1 MAQQNAVA
9 QKGEGI
15 IQFIK
20 FGIVGVSNTAVDWV
34 VFYVLVNAIL
44 DINHSLAKAVSFI
57 IAVLNSYL
65 WNTIWTFRKEYQKV
79 GGDTGAKSTIFFR
92 FVIVSLIGWGVN
104 VLVYSWAERSVS
116 YEIFN
121 KDLIPL
127 VLASGAA
134 VIWNFFANKLWTY
147 KK

>member
-1 MAQQNAVA
+1 MKNE
-9 QKGEGI
+9 KLSDSGLL
-15 IQFIK
+15 QFIK

-34 VFYVLVNAIL
+34 VFYVLVNVIS

-57 IAVLNSYL
+57 VAVLNSYL

-79 GGDTGAKSTIFFR
+79 GSDTGAKSAIFVKFI
-92 FVIVSLIGWGVN
+92 VVSLVGWGIN
-104 VLVYSWAERSVS
+104 VLVYSWAARSVS
-116 YEIFN
+116 YQIFDH
-121 KDLIPL
+121 DLIPL

-134 VIWNFFANKLWTY
+134 IVWNFFANKLWTY